1 VLRKISGGGNIAGT
15 VAACETTRHHHWRHV
30 GSRAAADESKKTG
43 GSGTSSSSLSPYTS
57 GDLQNTQKHNKQL
70 ILVFS
75 FLFTDLFVFLL
86 DMLFSWF
93 WSAVLL
99 FFTGGRFAVEDPM
112 LWVRRRHCCDG
123 KYTPL
128 QGWWEEMKKTVGA
141 AAEGRFAPMKEAL
154 SRLC

>member
-1 VLRKISGGGNIAGT
+1 VLRKISGGGNSAGT

-93 WSAVLL
+93 WSAVLF
-99 FFTGGRFAVEDPM
+99 FFTGGRFVVEDPM
-112 LWVRRRHCCDG
+112 L
-123 KYTPL
+123 
-128 QGWWEEMKKTVGA
+128 
-141 AAEGRFAPMKEAL
+141 
-154 SRLC
+154 